1 MLLSHLLNRLIKV
14 GTLRVIDANGKHHLY
29 QGTEGPHATLRLH
42 DRSLHHRL
50 FTNPRLALGEAY
62 MHGQVTIED
71 TDLYGFL
78 ELIGMNMRHTG
89 QIAMDGVSDILS
101 RYARS
106 IMQYNSLRSSR
117 ANVARHYD
125 LSENLYDLF
134 LDRDKQYSCAYFN
147 FPGADLEQA
156 QEEKKRHIAAK
167 LLLAPGQKVLDIGC
181 GWGGLAIHLAR
192 ESGAIVTG
200 LTLSGE
206 QLRSARERVSN
217 SGLTGNVSIHQR
229 DYREQTG
236 EFDRIVSIGM
246 FEHVGIGHYKHF
258 FRQLYKL
265 LRDDGV
271 ALLHTIGRMR
281 GPGVT
286 DPWYRKY
293 IFPGGYVPALSE
305 ILPFIEQTGFMVT
318 DIEILRLHYA
328 ETLRHWRRRFLV
340 NRLEA
345 AALYDETF
353 CRMWEYYLASSEI
366 AFRYLGSAVFQIQ
379 LAKQHH
385 AVPLTRDYMSAI
397 EPEVFGKDRRRNN
410 RRAA

>member
-1 MLLSHLLNRLIKV
+1 MLLSHLLNRLIQV
-14 GTLRVIDANGKHHLY
+14 GSLCVIDANGKRHLFRGNEY
-29 QGTEGPHATLRLH
+29 PHVTIRLH

-50 FTNPRLALGEAY
+50 FTNPHLALGEAY
-62 MHGQVTIED
+62 MHGQLTIED

-78 ELIGMNMRHTG
+78 ELIGLNMQHSG
-89 QIAMDGVSDILS
+89 QTTMDSVSGFFS
-101 RYARS
+101 RYARRL
-106 IMQYNSLRSSR
+106 MQYNTLRSAR
-117 ANVARHYD
+117 ANVAHHYD
-125 LSENLYDLF
+125 LSENLYELF
-134 LDRDKQYSCAYFN
+134 LDQDKQYSCAYFKH
-147 FPGADLEQA
+147 PGTDLEQA
-156 QEEKKRHIAAK
+156 QEEKKSHIAAK

-181 GWGGLAIHLAR
+181 GWGGLAIHLAS
-192 ESGAIVTG
+192 ETGAMVTG

-206 QLRSARERVSN
+206 QLRSARERVCS
-217 SGLTGNVSIHQR
+217 SGLADNVSIYQR

-246 FEHVGIGHYKHF
+246 FEHVGVGHYQDF

-265 LRDDGV
+265 LRADGV

-281 GPGVT
+281 GPGCT

-305 ILPFIEQTGFMVT
+305 ILPIIEQTGFMIT

-328 ETLRHWRRRFLV
+328 ETLRHWRRRFLA
-340 NRLEA
+340 NRHKVA
-345 AALYDETF
+345 NLYDETF

-379 LAKQHH
+379 LAKQHQ
-385 AVPLTRDYMSAI
+385 AVPLTRDYIHASK
-397 EPEVFGKDRRRNN
+397 PELHGADRRSR